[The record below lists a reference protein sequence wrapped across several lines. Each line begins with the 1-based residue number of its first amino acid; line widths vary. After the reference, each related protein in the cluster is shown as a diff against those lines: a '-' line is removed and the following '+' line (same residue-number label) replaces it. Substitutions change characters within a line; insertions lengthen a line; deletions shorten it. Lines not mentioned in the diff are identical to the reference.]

1 MRQILM
7 IAYYFPPFG
16 GAGVQRSLKFAKYL
30 PEFGWLPV
38 VLSAKPP
45 VHHLRDETLL
55 AEIPIGVQVQRV
67 DTLHLPLGLPWRVRN
82 LITRWVLMVDEQIGW
97 LPYALP
103 AARRLLKAQ
112 NIRVIFTTSAPYS
125 AHLIGYWLKSK
136 YNLTWIADFRDPWI
150 DNFNYVFPTLLH
162 RRFAKSLERRILSRA
177 DLVTVASESMRLT
190 ILDRYPQ
197 LSPDNVVTI
206 TNGFDPSDFEGNTP
220 VAHDST
226 RFQITY
232 TGSFYAKKLTP
243 DDFLR
248 CLRQLID
255 LGQDAALVQRLQHRP
270 VAADALAH
278 LSPPV
283 AGHQRL
289 RVRGEEIVDVVE
301 LLDADLQHIAEALRG
316 QQRRTRAAPLDQ
328 RVGHE
333 RGAVDDLGDL
343 TWLDAGQLQQLA
355 PALEHRA
362 CRTLGVGEY
371 LMYSRHSPLRDVE
384 ERQIGKRAPNIDAD
398 GVPWRGHV
406 SSLLSPG
413 RPRGLDDGA
422 GLRRPFLPPS
432 AAFANGCGGNARQR
446 RAGRSPVNTNYLATC
461 PTRYETGD
469 VLTRSS
475 RAGTGCC
482 APCSTGR

>member
-1 MRQILM
+1 
-7 IAYYFPPFG
+7 
-16 GAGVQRSLKFAKYL
+16 VQRSLKFAKYL

-255 LGQDAALVQRLQHRP
+255 LGQVDPNRIQVNLIGNIGKYAKKTLAELGLSYVVHAPGYVNHRTSISYLLAADLLLLILPDGVGSQAILTAKLFEYLAAQKPILAIAPPGEAAELIARAGAGVVIPVGDRQRLSR
-270 VAADALAH
+270 
-278 LSPPV
+278 
-283 AGHQRL
+283 
-289 RVRGEEIVDVVE
+289 EIVNCYNQWE
-301 LLDADLQHIAEALRG
+301 RGKLRIASDTTTW
-316 QQRRTRAAPLDQ
+316 QMYNRRT
-328 RVGHE
+328 
-333 RGAVDDLGDL
+333 L
-343 TWLDAGQLQQLA
+343 TQKLA
-355 PALEHRA
+355 L
-362 CRTLGVGEY
+362 
-371 LMYSRHSPLRDVE
+371 
-384 ERQIGKRAPNIDAD
+384 K
-398 GVPWRGHV
+398 
-406 SSLLSPG
+406 
-413 RPRGLDDGA
+413 LDDY
-422 GLRRPFLPPS
+422 L
-432 AAFANGCGGNARQR
+432 ARQ
-446 RAGRSPVNTNYLATC
+446 GR
-461 PTRYETGD
+461 
-469 VLTRSS
+469 
-475 RAGTGCC
+475 
-482 APCSTGR
+482 

>member
-255 LGQDAALVQRLQHRP
+255 LGQVDPNRIQVNLIGNIGKYAKKTLAELGLSYVVHAPGYVNHRTSISYLLAADLLLLILPDGVGSQAILTAKLFEYLAAQKPILAIAPPGEAAELIARAGAGVVIPVGDRQRLSR
-270 VAADALAH
+270 
-278 LSPPV
+278 
-283 AGHQRL
+283 
-289 RVRGEEIVDVVE
+289 EIVNCYNQWE
-301 LLDADLQHIAEALRG
+301 RGKLRIASDTTTW
-316 QQRRTRAAPLDQ
+316 QMYNRRT
-328 RVGHE
+328 
-333 RGAVDDLGDL
+333 L
-343 TWLDAGQLQQLA
+343 TQKLA
-355 PALEHRA
+355 L
-362 CRTLGVGEY
+362 
-371 LMYSRHSPLRDVE
+371 
-384 ERQIGKRAPNIDAD
+384 K
-398 GVPWRGHV
+398 
-406 SSLLSPG
+406 
-413 RPRGLDDGA
+413 LDDY
-422 GLRRPFLPPS
+422 L
-432 AAFANGCGGNARQR
+432 ARQ
-446 RAGRSPVNTNYLATC
+446 GR
-461 PTRYETGD
+461 
-469 VLTRSS
+469 
-475 RAGTGCC
+475 
-482 APCSTGR
+482 